1 MGEEKEKFEVN
12 SLSSADWALRKIK
25 ELKANIKQNMDFAE
39 SEKIRL
45 EQWLESENHKYQ
57 ESIEYFNGLLSHYLQ
72 ELRKDNPKA
81 KISTPHGTVSTRKN
95 PKQWTYSDDVL
106 AELEEKEMFEF
117 IRIKKEVDKKE
128 LKKVLSATDD
138 GIVVNS
144 DGEVIKGVTVVDGG
158 EVMTVKIAEQE

>member
-12 SLSSADWALRKIK
+12 SLSSADWAIRKIK
-25 ELKANIKQNMDFAE
+25 ELEANIKQNNDFAE
-39 SEKIRL
+39 AEKIRL
-45 EQWLESENHKYQ
+45 EQWLESENRKYQ
-57 ESIEYFNGLLSHYLQ
+57 ESIEYFNGLLSYYLQ

-106 AELEEKEMFEF
+106 AALEEKEMFEF

-128 LKKVLSATDD
+128 LKKVLSVTDD

-144 DGEVIKGVTVVDGG
+144 DGEVIKGVSVVDGG
-158 EVMTVKIAEQE
+158 EVMTVKIAD

>member
-12 SLSSADWALRKIK
+12 SLSSADWAIRKIK
-25 ELKANIKQNMDFAE
+25 ELEANIKQNMDFAE

-45 EQWLESENHKYQ
+45 EQWLESENRKYQ

-81 KISTPHGTVSTRKN
+81 KSSTPHGTVSTRKN

-158 EVMTVKIAEQE
+158 EVMTVKIAE

>member
-25 ELKANIKQNMDFAE
+25 ELEADIKRNNDFAE
-39 SEKIRL
+39 AEKIRL
-45 EQWLESENHKYQ
+45 DQWLEPENHKYQ

-72 ELRKDNPKA
+72 ELRKDNHKA

-95 PKQWTYSDDVL
+95 PKQWIYSDDVL
-106 AELEEKEMFEF
+106 AELEEKKMFEF

-158 EVMTVKIAEQE
+158 EVMTVKIAD

>member
-1 MGEEKEKFEVN
+1 MEEEKEKFEVN
-12 SLSSADWALRKIK
+12 SLSSADWALHKIK
-25 ELKANIKQNMDFAE
+25 ELEADIKQNMDFAE

-45 EQWLESENHKYQ
+45 EQWLESENRKYQ
-57 ESIEYFNGLLSHYLQ
+57 ESIEYFNGLLSRYLQ

-158 EVMTVKIAEQE
+158 EVMTVKIAE

>member
-25 ELKANIKQNMDFAE
+25 ELEADIKQNMDFAE

-128 LKKVLSATDD
+128 LKKVLCATDD

-144 DGEVIKGVTVVDGG
+144 DGEVIKGVTVVDCG
-158 EVMTVKIAEQE
+158 EVMTIKIAE

>member
-1 MGEEKEKFEVN
+1 MEEEKEKFEVN

-25 ELKANIKQNMDFAE
+25 ELEADIKQNMDFAE

-45 EQWLESENHKYQ
+45 EQWLESENRKYQ
-57 ESIEYFNGLLSHYLQ
+57 ESIEYFNGLLSRYLQ

-158 EVMTVKIAEQE
+158 EVMTVKIAE

>member
-25 ELKANIKQNMDFAE
+25 ELEASIKQNNDFAE
-39 SEKIRL
+39 AEKIRL

-57 ESIEYFNGLLSHYLQ
+57 ESIEYFNSLLNHYLQ

-117 IRIKKEVDKKE
+117 IRVKKEVDKKE
-128 LKKVLSATDD
+128 LKKALSVTDD

-144 DGEVIKGVTVVDGG
+144 DGEVIKGVSVVDGG
-158 EVMTVKIAEQE
+158 EVMTVKIAD

>member
-1 MGEEKEKFEVN
+1 MEEEKEKFEVN

-25 ELKANIKQNMDFAE
+25 ELEADIKQNMDFAE

-45 EQWLESENHKYQ
+45 EQWLESENRKYQ

-158 EVMTVKIAEQE
+158 EVMTVKIAE

>member
-12 SLSSADWALRKIK
+12 SLSSADWAIRKIK
-25 ELKANIKQNMDFAE
+25 ELEANIKQNNDFAE
-39 SEKIRL
+39 AEKIRL

-57 ESIEYFNGLLSHYLQ
+57 ESIEYFNGLLNHYLQ

-128 LKKVLSATDD
+128 LKKILSVTDD
-138 GIVVNS
+138 GIVANS

-158 EVMTVKIAEQE
+158 EVMTVKIAD

>member
-1 MGEEKEKFEVN
+1 MEEEKEKFEVN
-12 SLSSADWALRKIK
+12 SLSSADWAIRKIK
-25 ELKANIKQNMDFAE
+25 ELEANIKQNMDFAE

-45 EQWLESENHKYQ
+45 EQWLESENRKYQ

-158 EVMTVKIAEQE
+158 EVMTVKIAE

>member
-158 EVMTVKIAEQE
+158 EVMTVKIAE

>member
-1 MGEEKEKFEVN
+1 MEEEKEKFEVN

-25 ELKANIKQNMDFAE
+25 ELEADIKQNMDFPE

-57 ESIEYFNGLLSHYLQ
+57 ESIEYFNGLLGHYLQ

-158 EVMTVKIAEQE
+158 EVMTVKIAD